1 MSGLRELVLDMGFT
15 RDEFMNLLPAALGVE
30 RAPPMAGGQIL
41 LEDAR
46 GKVSIALGSETV
58 RRIAALTVPRLP
70 VTLSFDG
77 YNEPDF
83 ERFMARFRAHYQRGG
98 G

>member
-1 MSGLRELVLDMGFT
+1 MSEMRELVLDMGFS
-15 RDEFMNLLPAALGVE
+15 RVEFMNLLPAALGVDHPRISGE
-30 RAPPMAGGQIL
+30 EIF

-46 GKVSIALGSETV
+46 GKVRIALGAEAV
-58 RRIAALTVPRLP
+58 RRIASLALPRLP